1 MEQMKNEKSNNTG
14 AILAAGLIGAVVG
27 GALGIL
33 FAPAKGSDTRKNI
46 LAKGEE
52 LKDAIGEKIGGIMDS
67 LSHEETVLKE
77 KVEEFAKNG
86 STKV

>member
-1 MEQMKNEKSNNTG
+1 MKDEKTSNTG
-14 AILAAGLIGAVVG
+14 TIIAAGLIGAVVG

-52 LKDAIGEKIGGIMDS
+52 LKDALGEKISGIMDS
-67 LSHEETVLKE
+67 LSHEEKVAKE
-77 KVEEFAKNG
+77 KVEEFARNG
-86 STKV
+86 AAKM